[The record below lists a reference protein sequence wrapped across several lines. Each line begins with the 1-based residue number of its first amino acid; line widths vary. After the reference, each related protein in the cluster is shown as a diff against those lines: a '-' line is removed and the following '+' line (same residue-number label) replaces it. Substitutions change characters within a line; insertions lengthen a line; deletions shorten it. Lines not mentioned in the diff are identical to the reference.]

1 MVLVFVTMWFVKAQ
15 PGCTWA
21 VFHKWKNF
29 YLVFRFREVQT
40 AAMPSVLRNFRCPCD
55 FSVFFDG
62 RIYCSS
68 AGMLAVWGSADWITG
83 GKPAEG
89 VAQVDGILSIVRGYK
104 MEVGAF
110 S

>member
-1 MVLVFVTMWFVKAQ
+1 MV
-15 PGCTWA
+15 
-21 VFHKWKNF
+21 
-29 YLVFRFREVQT
+29 RESEGGLHLG
-40 AAMPSVLRNFRCPCD
+40 SVSQVEKFLSGFQVSGGPDGGNAFCFCEYFRCTCD